1 MSSKYGFDK
10 EPEPVTLPTSKR
22 KSGREEAT
30 TSADN
35 AATKAA
41 AHAGE
46 ALGFVDRTP
55 DKKRN
60 LRLKPGRKRTEE
72 QDRITIPGPKRVI
85 DRLRTIAKLNNVPV
99 WKALEMALDGEV
111 EGDHS

>member
-1 MSSKYGFDK
+1 MSSKYGFDQ
-10 EPEPVTLPTSKR
+10 EPEPVTLPSPKR
-22 KSGREEAT
+22 TTRRGESPSNAHNAT
-30 TSADN
+30 AE
-35 AATKAA
+35 AA
-41 AHAGE
+41 ANAGE

-60 LRLKPGRKRTEE
+60 LKLNPGRKRTEE

-99 WKALEMALDGEV
+99 WRALEMALDGDV
-111 EGDHS
+111 EADLD